1 MEFFTSPEDLNGWVK
16 SQESADSAAH
26 KIIDIIGVND
36 EQDIMDTCKA
46 IFDDEAD
53 SDATDVLFGTLA
65 KNNLVKLVTASVSGK
80 IIKEAQSQR
89 TGLYNDMEKR
99 VCPKLPRR
107 SNIISTWNCREHCLD
122 SMVLDDDP
130 NRVYCKE
137 ALWRRHVMDKFSRDF
152 KDKDGKL
159 VGGYINERFQ
169 VMKDDGGNQMELANG
184 ERTRKPRPHQY
195 STERRLEEGRGAKTT
210 DITASDDGKI
220 VKLASYSGCNK
231 DDERIHSIFSDIID
245 MTEAGLSFE
254 NILTK
259 VSEHYGMSITSV
271 ASVHKV
277 AMSKFRMHAGTK
289 YSYSNPISIKKTSG
303 LASGTPMIAVDLIQ
317 VRNGNPIQPNTR
329 LQVIDERAGS
339 YLLPNGQ
346 QIALANPLD
355 ASKLIDADVQA
366 GADEVGL
373 SDDNYDNMAEKQS
386 APDYNIDEAPE
397 DFSIKDV

>member
-16 SQESADSAAH
+16 SQGSADEAAH

-36 EQDIMDTCKA
+36 EQDVIDTCKA
-46 IFDDEAD
+46 IFDSEENSEA
-53 SDATDVLFGTLA
+53 TQVLFGTLA
-65 KNNLVKLVTASVSGK
+65 KSDLVRQITSSAQMGKL
-80 IIKEAQSQR
+80 IKEAQSQR

-107 SNIISTWNCREHCLD
+107 SSIISTWNCREHCLD
-122 SMVLDDDP
+122 SMILDDDP

-195 STERRLEEGRGAKTT
+195 STERRLEEARGEKTT
-210 DITASDDGKI
+210 DITASINDSKI
-220 VKLASYSGCNK
+220 VKLASYSGCSK
-231 DDERIHSIFSDIID
+231 DDEKIHSVFSDIVD
-245 MTEAGLSFE
+245 MTEAGMSYE

-259 VSEHYGMSITSV
+259 VSEHYDMSITSV
-271 ASVHKV
+271 AQVHKV

-289 YSYSNPISIKKTSG
+289 YAYSNPSSIKKTSG

-317 VRNGNPIQPNTR
+317 VRNGNPVQPNTR
-329 LQVIDERAGS
+329 LQVIDERSGS

-355 ASKLIDADVQA
+355 ASKLIDADVQS

-373 SDDNYDNMAEKQS
+373 SEDMSNVEPTK
-386 APDYNIDEAPE
+386 PDYNIDEAPE
-397 DFSIKDV
+397 DFAIKDV